1 MEGFMKKLVLSFLIS
16 TGLFAQ
22 AMMDN
27 SFIGLTGGAEAE
39 ADSLGKM
46 EARVQL
52 SFGHSIMDSMD
63 TNYGFFEVGIGSTN
77 FLDDSRN
84 GIVSLKYG
92 YEFMINDQF
101 SLGLDVGGFVAS
113 DFGSDVSLEFH
124 GMASV
129 FALFNVDDSIGIL
142 ARLGASLPFEESPS
156 VRVLGE
162 LGLRWY
168 L

>member
-1 MEGFMKKLVLSFLIS
+1 MKKLLVLSFLIS
-16 TGLFAQ
+16 TTFFAQ

-63 TNYGFFEVGIGSTN
+63 TNYGFFEVGVGSTDFFN
-77 FLDDSRN
+77 DLDD
-84 GIVSLKYG
+84 IVSLKYG

-101 SLGLDVGGFVAS
+101 SLGLDVGGFAAS
-113 DFGSDVSLEFH
+113 DFESDISLEFH

-156 VRVLGE
+156 VSVLGE
-162 LGLRWY
+162 LGIRRY